1 MHKFYSVIVM
11 LITLAGC
18 GQAPLKHDDFF
29 TLDTHVDILRI
40 DEAGDKD
47 YLDDPEVQVNLLKME
62 QGGLDAAF
70 FILYSGQGDL
80 TPQGQAAAKE
90 EALARYATIR
100 RMLDMHPDRI
110 ELARTVAAARAVH
123 ADGKLVALLGMEN
136 GYPLAGEPANL
147 QEFYDLGV
155 RYLGITHMGH
165 NFLGDSANPRYQKG
179 EPATRYGGLSDSG
192 RAVVAEANRLGIMV
206 DVSHAHRNTTLDI
219 AQASTAPV
227 IASHSAIR
235 ALNDIPRNM
244 DDDQLRAV
252 QSTGGVVQ
260 VVAFNSHLQFEA
272 PQRMMSLMRMFMKL
286 QLPPGMPDLDAMAPE
301 VREAYESGYTEINQK
316 WPKAA
321 ASVSDFVDHIDYAV
335 NLIGIDHVGIA
346 SDFGGGGGING
357 WQDAAETP
365 NVTAELIAR
374 GYSRSDIEK
383 LWGGNLLRV
392 MAEVEKLAQRQT
404 TARTN

>member
-1 MHKFYSVIVM
+1 MM
-11 LITLAGC
+11 TLAGC
-18 GQAPLKHDDFF
+18 SQAPLNHNDFF
-29 TLDTHVDILRI
+29 TVDTHVDILRI
-40 DEAGDKD
+40 DEAGDKN

-70 FILYSGQGDL
+70 FVLFSTQNDL
-80 TPQGQAAAKE
+80 TPARQAAAKE

-110 ELARTVAAARAVH
+110 ELARTVADARAVH

-147 QEFYDLGV
+147 REFYDLGV

-179 EPATRYGGLSDSG
+179 EPATRFGGLSATG

-219 AQASTAPV
+219 AQVSTAPV

-260 VVAFNSHLQFEA
+260 VVAFNSHLQYEA
-272 PQRMMSLMRMFMKL
+272 PQRMMALMRMFSKL

-301 VREAYESGYTEINQK
+301 VREEYERGYAEVNQK

-335 NLIGIDHVGIA
+335 DLIGIDHVGIS
-346 SDFGGGGGING
+346 SDFGGGGGIAG
-357 WQDAAETP
+357 WQNAAETP

-383 LWGGNLLRV
+383 LWGGNILRV
-392 MAEVEKLAQRQT
+392 MAEVERLAQRQT